1 MKRNSQAKGLI
12 HWGVLH
18 DWEGTWPGIPYCL
31 PGDCLLE
38 KHKQETCLQV
48 FTLAGWTWSLLE
60 DEVDLWCLQTGCKEA
75 RGV

>member
-1 MKRNSQAKGLI
+1 MAR
-12 HWGVLH
+12 
-18 DWEGTWPGIPYCL
+18 IPYCL